1 MGKISNEVKKMT
13 QDQILTFE
21 ESGEIFFGSHL
32 LTLEDIKVIVFLSMV
47 KMYPVFILIPLTC
60 SVFIQTNLSVK
71 GLCLNIVAR
80 GNLSPLIK

>member
-32 LTLEDIKVIVFLSMV
+32 LTLEDIKVIVFLIMV
-47 KMYPVFILIPLTC
+47 KMYP
-60 SVFIQTNLSVK
+60 SVYFDPTDLFCFHSNKCQ
-71 GLCLNIVAR
+71 C
-80 GNLSPLIK
+80 